1 MIKLFEFSQFI
12 DGKNNICSKNFDFN
26 KKYFCVVDCPS
37 KVIIYDVSSM
47 KDIIHIS
54 PIYENIEYSPEDIKA
69 GLKSKC
75 FGYAKFISD
84 EEVLIK
90 GEYGD
95 FFIYDIS
102 KEACTW
108 EYHSKNDE
116 TWGSGLILG
125 ENGEILDKAYAYKKR
140 FVFKGMPFF
149 LNYRTGE
156 VNLLEG
162 YKEPEFSSHNGWTV
176 TSGTLVKSSRE
187 NHAYLVDKYEIYD
200 IDFVTHSANKLL
212 DIDAIELEDADDA
225 EYCSWEFVKCD
236 SRCQNIILR
245 GFKEHGDSTNERTI
259 ILDTETK
266 LQTLID
272 DSSDQR
278 LKTKVY
284 GYMHKNMIFD
294 DTGRYLAVS
303 ISAQDS
309 SYYKDNEFA
318 FGAPFEGYIRIFDTV
333 LRKEIYCNYDT
344 EEEFYWINAMKWSDD
359 ELYVIANSGL
369 YSMKM
374 P

>member
-1 MIKLFEFSQFI
+1 MIRLNDI
-12 DGKNNICSKNFDFN
+12 RSKDFDFN

-37 KVIIYDVSSM
+37 EVIMYDVGSM

-54 PIYENIEYSPEDIKA
+54 PIYENIEYSPDDIKA

-75 FGYAKFISD
+75 FSYAKFISN

-95 FFIYDIS
+95 FFIFDIS

-108 EYHSKNDE
+108 EYHGKNDE
-116 TWGSGLILG
+116 TWGSGLMLG
-125 ENGEILDKAYAYKKR
+125 ENNEILDKAYIYKKR
-140 FVFKGMPFF
+140 SVFKGIPFF
-149 LNYRTGE
+149 LNYRTCE
-156 VNLLEG
+156 VNLLRG
-162 YKEPEFSSHNGWTV
+162 YKEPEFSSRNGWTV
-176 TSGTLVKSSRE
+176 TSGTFVKSSRE

-200 IDFVTHSANKLL
+200 IDFLTHSANKLF
-212 DIDAIELEDADDA
+212 DIDAIDLEDAADV

-236 SRCQNIILR
+236 SRCKNIILR
-245 GFKEHGDSTNERTI
+245 GFKEHGDSTNECMI
-259 ILDTETK
+259 ILDTEIK

-272 DSSDQR
+272 DSSSQR

-284 GYMHKNMIFD
+284 GYMHENMVFD
-294 DTGRYLAVS
+294 ETGRYLAVS
-303 ISAQDS
+303 ILAQDRS
-309 SYYKDNEFA
+309 HYKDNEFA

-344 EEEFYWINAMKWSDD
+344 DEKLYCINAMKWSGDV
-359 ELYVIANSGL
+359 LYVITNSSL
-369 YSMKM
+369 YSIEMK
-374 P
+374 

>member
-1 MIKLFEFSQFI
+1 
-12 DGKNNICSKNFDFN
+12 
-26 KKYFCVVDCPS
+26 
-37 KVIIYDVSSM
+37 
-47 KDIIHIS
+47 
-54 PIYENIEYSPEDIKA
+54 
-69 GLKSKC
+69 
-75 FGYAKFISD
+75 
-84 EEVLIK
+84 
-90 GEYGD
+90 
-95 FFIYDIS
+95 
-102 KEACTW
+102 
-108 EYHSKNDE
+108 
-116 TWGSGLILG
+116 
-125 ENGEILDKAYAYKKR
+125 
-140 FVFKGMPFF
+140 MPFF

-162 YKEPEFSSHNGWTV
+162 YNEPEFTSHNGWTV

-212 DIDAIELEDADDA
+212 DIDAIELEDAADA

-236 SRCQNIILR
+236 SRCQNIILQ

-284 GYMHKNMIFD
+284 GYMYKNMIFD
-294 DTGRYLAVS
+294 ETGRYLAVS
-303 ISAQDS
+303 ISAKGS
-309 SYYKDNEFA
+309 SYYKDDKFA
-318 FGAPFEGYIRIFDTV
+318 WDAPFEGYIRIFDTV

-344 EEEFYWINAMKWSDD
+344 EEEFYWINAMKWSGD

-369 YSMKM
+369 YSMKTE
-374 P
+374 